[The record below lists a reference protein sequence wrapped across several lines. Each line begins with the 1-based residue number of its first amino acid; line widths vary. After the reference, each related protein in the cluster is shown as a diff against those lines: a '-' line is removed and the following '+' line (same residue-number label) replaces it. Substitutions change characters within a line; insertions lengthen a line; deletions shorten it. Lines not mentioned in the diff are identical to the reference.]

1 MTPLV
6 IGLLI
11 FVVTVAVLATGLPIA
26 FGLGAVALAFML
38 AFDGWNS
45 VHFVP
50 ETIFAG
56 LSDFT
61 LVSLPMFIIMG
72 AAVASSRAGSDLYE
86 ALARWLH
93 RVPGSLVISN
103 IGACALFSALTGS
116 SPATCAAIGKMGI
129 PEMRKRG
136 YDADLATGA
145 IAAGGTLGILIPPSI
160 TMILYGIASETSIG
174 RLFLAGVIPGLLLTA
189 LFMAWALFLSWKRG
203 TKLVDADRIYSLKEK
218 VELLPKLLPFIA
230 VIVGVVYALYGG
242 IATPSEAAGVGA
254 ALCLVMVIVI
264 YRVWKPADL
273 WAILRDGLRE
283 SGMLLMII
291 GTSILFGYM
300 MSSLQVT
307 QSVAEGIAAMQVNK
321 WVVLAAI
328 NLMLLVAGMFLPP
341 AAIILMTTPILMPV
355 ILAAGFDPIWFGVI
369 LTINM
374 ELGLITPPVGLNLFV
389 INGITPDV
397 KLPTILKGALPFM
410 GCMVVAILILCV
422 FPGLATWLPQV
433 DQAIIE
439 QGGNKVLADAW
450 LAGGFAGKNKCV
462 KKPED
467 AAGEKFRSA
476 GATFSQ
482 MWAGAGASI
491 VSIPSNEVYNALQQ
505 GVATATDTSSG
516 SFVSFRLYE
525 QLKCLTAP
533 GDNAL
538 WFMYEPVLISLKSW
552 NKLND
557 AQKAALMKAAQKSED
572 YFEAESKKLD
582 DKLVETFKANK
593 TEVVFLNEAEFEAWR
608 GVAQKTSYKNFAEKV
623 PGGKE
628 LLDKALSV
636 K

>member
-1 MTPLV
+1 MTPLT

-11 FVVTVAVLATGLPIA
+11 FVVTVALLATGMPIA
-26 FGLGAVALAFML
+26 FALGMTALGFMLYFDGLGSIAY
-38 AFDGWNS
+38 
-45 VHFVP
+45 VP

-56 LSDFT
+56 LDDFT

-174 RLFLAGVIPGLLLTA
+174 RLFLAGIIPGLLLTS

-203 TKLVDADRIYSLKEK
+203 TKLVDAERIYSLKEK
-218 VELLPKLLPFIA
+218 LELMPKLLPFII
-230 VIVGVVYALYGG
+230 VIVGVVYTLYGG

-254 ALCLVMVIVI
+254 LLCLVMVIVI
-264 YRVWKPADL
+264 YRVWRLKDL
-273 WAILRDGLRE
+273 WLIFRDGLRE
-283 SGMLLMII
+283 SGMLMLII
-291 GTSILFGYM
+291 GASILFGYM
-300 MSSLQVT
+300 MSSLSVT
-307 QSVAEGIAAMQVNK
+307 QSVAESIGQMQVNK
-321 WVVLAAI
+321 WVVLGAI
-328 NLMLLVAGMFLPP
+328 NGMLLVAGMFLPP

-355 ILAAGFDPIWFGVI
+355 ILAFDFDPIWFGVI

-410 GCMVVAILILCV
+410 GCMVVAIVILCI
-422 FPGLATWLPQV
+422 FPELATWLPQ
-433 DQAIIE
+433 
-439 QGGNKVLADAW
+439 
-450 LAGGFAGKNKCV
+450 
-462 KKPED
+462 
-467 AAGEKFRSA
+467 
-476 GATFSQ
+476 
-482 MWAGAGASI
+482 
-491 VSIPSNEVYNALQQ
+491 
-505 GVATATDTSSG
+505 
-516 SFVSFRLYE
+516 
-525 QLKCLTAP
+525 
-533 GDNAL
+533 
-538 WFMYEPVLISLKSW
+538 
-552 NKLND
+552 KL
-557 AQKAALMKAAQKSED
+557 M
-572 YFEAESKKLD
+572 
-582 DKLVETFKANK
+582 
-593 TEVVFLNEAEFEAWR
+593 
-608 GVAQKTSYKNFAEKV
+608 G
-623 PGGKE
+623 
-628 LLDKALSV
+628 
-636 K
+636 

>member
-1 MTPLV
+1 VSPLV
-6 IGLLI
+6 IGLMI
-11 FVVTVAVLATGLPIA
+11 FAATIAVLATGLPIA
-26 FGLGAVALAFML
+26 FALGAVALFFMVV
-38 AFDGWNS
+38 FDGWNS
-45 VHFVP
+45 VNFMP
-50 ETIFAG
+50 ETIFGG
-56 LSDFT
+56 LNDFT

-72 AAVASSRAGSDLYE
+72 AAVASSRAGTDLYE

-93 RVPGSLVISN
+93 KVPGSLVISN

-174 RLFLAGVIPGLLLTA
+174 RLFIAGIIPGLLLVF

-203 TKLVDADRIYSLKEK
+203 TKLVDSDRIYSMKEK
-218 VELLPKLLPFIA
+218 LELLPKLVPFIA

-254 ALCLVMVIVI
+254 LLCLLMVIVI
-264 YRVWKPADL
+264 YRVWKPMEL
-273 WAILRDGLRE
+273 WHILRDGLRE

-307 QSVAEGIAAMQVNK
+307 QSVAEAIGAMEVNR

-328 NLMLLVAGMFLPP
+328 NVMLLVAGMFLPP

-397 KLPTILKGALPFM
+397 KLPTILKGAFPFM
-410 GCMVVAILILCV
+410 ICMVVAIVLLCF
-422 FPGLATWLPQV
+422 FPELATWLP
-433 DQAIIE
+433 
-439 QGGNKVLADAW
+439 
-450 LAGGFAGKNKCV
+450 
-462 KKPED
+462 
-467 AAGEKFRSA
+467 
-476 GATFSQ
+476 
-482 MWAGAGASI
+482 
-491 VSIPSNEVYNALQQ
+491 
-505 GVATATDTSSG
+505 
-516 SFVSFRLYE
+516 
-525 QLKCLTAP
+525 
-533 GDNAL
+533 
-538 WFMYEPVLISLKSW
+538 
-552 NKLND
+552 
-557 AQKAALMKAAQKSED
+557 
-572 YFEAESKKLD
+572 
-582 DKLVETFKANK
+582 
-593 TEVVFLNEAEFEAWR
+593 
-608 GVAQKTSYKNFAEKV
+608 EKV
-623 PGGKE
+623 MG
-628 LLDKALSV
+628 
-636 K
+636 

>member
-1 MTPLV
+1 VTPLV

-11 FVVTVAVLATGLPIA
+11 FVVTLAVLATGLPIA

-116 SPATCAAIGKMGI
+116 SPATCAAFGKMGI

-174 RLFLAGVIPGLLLTA
+174 RLFLAGVIPGLMLTA

-203 TKLVDADRIYSLKEK
+203 TKLVDAERIYSLKEK
-218 VELLPKLLPFIA
+218 LELLPRLLPFIA

-355 ILAAGFDPIWFGVI
+355 ILAAGFDPIWFGVV

-422 FPGLATWLPQV
+422 FPGLATWLPQ
-433 DQAIIE
+433 
-439 QGGNKVLADAW
+439 L
-450 LAGGFAGKNKCV
+450 
-462 KKPED
+462 
-467 AAGEKFRSA
+467 
-476 GATFSQ
+476 
-482 MWAGAGASI
+482 
-491 VSIPSNEVYNALQQ
+491 
-505 GVATATDTSSG
+505 
-516 SFVSFRLYE
+516 
-525 QLKCLTAP
+525 
-533 GDNAL
+533 
-538 WFMYEPVLISLKSW
+538 
-552 NKLND
+552 
-557 AQKAALMKAAQKSED
+557 LM
-572 YFEAESKKLD
+572 
-582 DKLVETFKANK
+582 
-593 TEVVFLNEAEFEAWR
+593 
-608 GVAQKTSYKNFAEKV
+608 G
-623 PGGKE
+623 
-628 LLDKALSV
+628 
-636 K
+636 

>member
-1 MTPLV
+1 MSPTT

-11 FVVTVAVLATGLPIA
+11 FAVTIAVLATGMPIA
-26 FGLGAVALAFML
+26 FALGAVALLFMV

-45 VHFVP
+45 VNYLP

-86 ALARWLH
+86 ALSRWLH

-174 RLFLAGVIPGLLLTA
+174 RLFLAGVIPGLLLTG
-189 LFMAWALFLSWKRG
+189 LFMAWALFLSWRRG
-203 TKLVDADRIYSLKEK
+203 TVLVDAERIYSMKEK
-218 VELLPKLLPFIA
+218 LELLPRLLPFIA

-254 ALCLVMVIVI
+254 ALCLLMVMVI
-264 YRVWKPADL
+264 YRVWRPMAL

-307 QSVAEGIAAMQVNK
+307 QSVAEGIAALEVNR
-321 WVVLAAI
+321 WVILAAI

-397 KLPTILKGALPFM
+397 KLPTILKGAFPFM
-410 GCMVVAILILCV
+410 LCMILGIVILCV
-422 FPGLATWLPQV
+422 FPGLATWLP
-433 DQAIIE
+433 
-439 QGGNKVLADAW
+439 
-450 LAGGFAGKNKCV
+450 
-462 KKPED
+462 
-467 AAGEKFRSA
+467 
-476 GATFSQ
+476 T
-482 MWAGAGASI
+482 
-491 VSIPSNEVYNALQQ
+491 
-505 GVATATDTSSG
+505 
-516 SFVSFRLYE
+516 
-525 QLKCLTAP
+525 
-533 GDNAL
+533 
-538 WFMYEPVLISLKSW
+538 
-552 NKLND
+552 
-557 AQKAALMKAAQKSED
+557 ALM
-572 YFEAESKKLD
+572 
-582 DKLVETFKANK
+582 
-593 TEVVFLNEAEFEAWR
+593 
-608 GVAQKTSYKNFAEKV
+608 G
-623 PGGKE
+623 
-628 LLDKALSV
+628 
-636 K
+636 

>member
-1 MTPLV
+1 MSALA
-6 IGLLI
+6 IGMLI
-11 FVVTVAVLATGLPIA
+11 FVATILVLATGLPIA
-26 FGLGAVALAFML
+26 FGLGAVALLFMVI
-38 AFDGWNS
+38 FDGWGS
-45 VHFVP
+45 IHFIP
-50 ETIFAG
+50 ETIFGG

-174 RLFLAGVIPGLLLTA
+174 RLFLAGVLPGLLLTG
-189 LFMAWALFLSWKRG
+189 LFMAWALFISWKRG
-203 TKLVDADRIYSLKEK
+203 TVLVDADRIYSMKEK
-218 VELLPKLLPFIA
+218 LELLPKLLPFIL
-230 VIVGVVYALYGG
+230 VIVGVVYTLYGG

-264 YRVWKPADL
+264 YRVWSPKDL

-283 SGMLLMII
+283 SGMLLLII

-307 QSVAEGIAAMQVNK
+307 QSVAEAIGEMQVNR
-321 WVVLAAI
+321 WVILAAI
-328 NLMLLVAGMFLPP
+328 NLLLLVAGMFLPP

-355 ILAAGFDPIWFGVI
+355 ITAAGFDPIWFGVI

-397 KLPTILKGALPFM
+397 RLPTILKGAFPFM
-410 GCMVVAILILCV
+410 LCMVVAIVIICI
-422 FPGLATWLPQV
+422 FPEIATWLP
-433 DQAIIE
+433 
-439 QGGNKVLADAW
+439 
-450 LAGGFAGKNKCV
+450 
-462 KKPED
+462 
-467 AAGEKFRSA
+467 R
-476 GATFSQ
+476 
-482 MWAGAGASI
+482 
-491 VSIPSNEVYNALQQ
+491 
-505 GVATATDTSSG
+505 
-516 SFVSFRLYE
+516 
-525 QLKCLTAP
+525 
-533 GDNAL
+533 
-538 WFMYEPVLISLKSW
+538 
-552 NKLND
+552 
-557 AQKAALMKAAQKSED
+557 ALMD
-572 YFEAESKKLD
+572 
-582 DKLVETFKANK
+582 
-593 TEVVFLNEAEFEAWR
+593 
-608 GVAQKTSYKNFAEKV
+608 
-623 PGGKE
+623 
-628 LLDKALSV
+628 
-636 K
+636 

>member
-1 MTPLV
+1 MNPML

-11 FVVTVAVLATGLPIA
+11 FMITMLVLATGMPIA
-26 FGLGAVALAFML
+26 FALGAVALLFMV

-45 VHFVP
+45 VHFVA

-56 LSDFT
+56 LNDFT

-72 AAVASSRAGSDLYE
+72 AAVASSPAGGDLYE

-93 RVPGSLVISN
+93 KVPGSLVISN

-174 RLFLAGVIPGLLLTA
+174 RLFIAGIIPGLMLTG

-203 TKLVDADRIYSLKEK
+203 TKLIDSERIYSLKEK
-218 VELLPKLLPFIA
+218 LELMPKLLPFIA

-254 ALCLVMVIVI
+254 LLCLVMVVVI
-264 YRVWKPADL
+264 YRVWRWQDL
-273 WAILRDGLRE
+273 WKILRDGLRE
-283 SGMLLMII
+283 SGMLLLII

-307 QSVAEGIAAMQVNK
+307 QAVATAIGELQVNR
-321 WVVLAAI
+321 WVIMAAI
-328 NLMLLVAGMFLPP
+328 NVMLLVAGCFLPP

-355 ILAAGFDPIWFGVI
+355 ITAAGFDPIWFGVI

-397 KLPTILKGALPFM
+397 KLQTILKGAFPFM
-410 GCMVVAILILCV
+410 LCMVLAIVILCV
-422 FPGLATWLPQV
+422 FPELATWLP
-433 DQAIIE
+433 
-439 QGGNKVLADAW
+439 
-450 LAGGFAGKNKCV
+450 
-462 KKPED
+462 
-467 AAGEKFRSA
+467 
-476 GATFSQ
+476 T
-482 MWAGAGASI
+482 
-491 VSIPSNEVYNALQQ
+491 
-505 GVATATDTSSG
+505 
-516 SFVSFRLYE
+516 
-525 QLKCLTAP
+525 
-533 GDNAL
+533 
-538 WFMYEPVLISLKSW
+538 
-552 NKLND
+552 KL
-557 AQKAALMKAAQKSED
+557 M
-572 YFEAESKKLD
+572 
-582 DKLVETFKANK
+582 
-593 TEVVFLNEAEFEAWR
+593 
-608 GVAQKTSYKNFAEKV
+608 G
-623 PGGKE
+623 
-628 LLDKALSV
+628 
-636 K
+636 

>member
-1 MTPLV
+1 MTPLI

-11 FVVTVAVLATGLPIA
+11 IVATVLVLATGLPIA
-26 FGLGAVALAFML
+26 FGLGAVALAFMIV
-38 AFDGWNS
+38 FDGWHS

-50 ETIFAG
+50 ETVFAG
-56 LSDFT
+56 LDDFT

-174 RLFLAGVIPGLLLTA
+174 RLFIAGIIPGLLLTV

-203 TKLVDADRIYSLKEK
+203 TVLIDNDRIYSLKEK
-218 VELLPKLLPFIA
+218 LELLPRLLPFIA

-254 ALCLVMVIVI
+254 MLCLVMVMAI
-264 YRVWKPADL
+264 YRVWRPMEL
-273 WAILRDGLRE
+273 WVILRAGLCE

-307 QSVAEGIAAMQVNK
+307 QSVAEAIAEMQVNK

-328 NLMLLVAGMFLPP
+328 NALLLVAGMFLPP

-355 ILAAGFDPIWFGVI
+355 IVSAGFDPIWFGVI

-389 INGITPDV
+389 INGISPDI
-397 KLPTILKGALPFM
+397 KLPTILRGALPFM
-410 GCMVVAILILCV
+410 ACMVVAILILCV
-422 FPGLATWLPQV
+422 FPELATWLP
-433 DQAIIE
+433 
-439 QGGNKVLADAW
+439 
-450 LAGGFAGKNKCV
+450 
-462 KKPED
+462 
-467 AAGEKFRSA
+467 S
-476 GATFSQ
+476 
-482 MWAGAGASI
+482 
-491 VSIPSNEVYNALQQ
+491 
-505 GVATATDTSSG
+505 
-516 SFVSFRLYE
+516 
-525 QLKCLTAP
+525 
-533 GDNAL
+533 
-538 WFMYEPVLISLKSW
+538 
-552 NKLND
+552 KL
-557 AQKAALMKAAQKSED
+557 M
-572 YFEAESKKLD
+572 
-582 DKLVETFKANK
+582 
-593 TEVVFLNEAEFEAWR
+593 
-608 GVAQKTSYKNFAEKV
+608 G
-623 PGGKE
+623 
-628 LLDKALSV
+628 
-636 K
+636 